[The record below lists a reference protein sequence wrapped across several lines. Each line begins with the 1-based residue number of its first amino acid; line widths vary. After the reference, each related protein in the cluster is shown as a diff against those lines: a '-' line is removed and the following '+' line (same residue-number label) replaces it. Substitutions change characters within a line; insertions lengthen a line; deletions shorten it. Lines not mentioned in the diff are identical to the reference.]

1 MSQSMARHG
10 MLTKTKKLSRFFACD

>member
-1 MSQSMARHG
+1 MARHG